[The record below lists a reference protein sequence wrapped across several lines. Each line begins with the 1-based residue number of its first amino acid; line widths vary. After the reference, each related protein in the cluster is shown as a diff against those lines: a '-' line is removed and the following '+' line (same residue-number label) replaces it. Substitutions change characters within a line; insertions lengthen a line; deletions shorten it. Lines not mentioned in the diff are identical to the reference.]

1 MMSEREKQFI
11 VDAKGDRVGVL
22 LGMEDY
28 RELVDNAEELEAI
41 RSFDVA
47 KAAGDEALPLEEALQ
62 EIDRTRS

>member
-1 MMSEREKQFI
+1 MSEREEQFI

-28 RELVDNAEELEAI
+28 RELVDNVEELEAI
-41 RSFDVA
+41 RAFDVA
-47 KAAGDEALPLEEALQ
+47 KVAVGEALPLEEALQ